1 MKNILISLIPAKKR
15 SSRLKNKNLM
25 KYRGSS
31 LVNLAIKSSKNTKEI
46 NETYISSDSQKILNI
61 SKKLGAITINR
72 SASLCKKDTRAD
84 EVIYDFIKKIK
95 DKYSKNTILIYLQP
109 TSPKRKAKHIRKAIK
124 YFLKNNKKT
133 LISVAEL
140 KEKKIIKSYFYFN
153 KKLQP
158 IKEEYIHSNDQY
170 IPKIFYQNGAIYIFT
185 IKSFLKNKCIPKKN
199 ILPFVMSEK
208 DSLDINILSD
218 LKK

>member
-31 LVNLAIKSSKNTKEI
+31 LLNLAIKSSKNTKEI
-46 NETYISSDSQKILNI
+46 NETYVSSDSQKILNI
-61 SKKLGAITINR
+61 SKKLGAIPINR

-95 DKYSKNTILIYLQP
+95 NKYCKNTILIYLQP
-109 TSPKRKAKHIRKAIK
+109 TSPKRKSLHIRKAIK
-124 YFLKNNKKT
+124 IFLKNKKKT
-133 LISVAEL
+133 LVSVAEL
-140 KEKKIIKSYFYFN
+140 KEKRIIKSFFYIN
-153 KKLQP
+153 KKLKP
-158 IKEEYIHSNDQY
+158 VNKKYTHSNDQY
-170 IPKIFYQNGAIYIFT
+170 IPKILYQNGAIYIFT
-185 IKSFLKNKCIPKKN
+185 IKSFLKNKCIPQKN
-199 ILPFVMSEK
+199 IIPFIMSNK